1 MWVLKTKSGK
11 KIYFE
16 KIKNLQLVLSAMR
29 KLGDDGFIYK
39 IKTSPVQNAII
50 AASIIGNF
58 LSFYDHRVKHERSKS
73 VELLR
78 SRVRKFLAARN
89 KSNKNELLNAI
100 AYSNFAWQ
108 KMIDVFVKNKTPIEL
123 ATAVMR
129 VYGLYSE
136 QLSKYANINEK
147 QMDIFALGM
156 IGEITLEIEQSSFI
170 VVDFLLDELAKFTEV
185 KRKKIKFFTQN
196 YQEKKAA

>member
-29 KLGDDGFIYK
+29 KIGDDGFIYK
-39 IKTSPVQNAII
+39 IKTSPIQNAII
-50 AASIIGNF
+50 AASIMGNL
-58 LSFYDHRVKHERSKS
+58 LSFYDHRIKQERTKS
-73 VELLR
+73 SELLR
-78 SRVRKFLAARN
+78 SRVRKFLAT
-89 KSNKNELLNAI
+89 KSKTNKNEFLKALS
-100 AYSNFAWQ
+100 YSNFAWQ

-136 QLSKYANINEK
+136 QLNKYANINEK
-147 QMDIFALGM
+147 HMDSFASEM
-156 IGEITLEIEQSSFI
+156 IGEITLEIEQSSYV
-170 VVDFLLDELAKFTEV
+170 VVDFLLDELAKFTGV
-185 KRKKIKFFTQN
+185 KRKILRPFTPN
-196 YQEKKAA
+196 YEKKAA

>member
-16 KIKNLQLVLSAMR
+16 KIKNLQLVLTAMR
-29 KLGDDGFIYK
+29 KFGDDGFIYK
-39 IKTSPVQNAII
+39 IKTSPIQNTII
-50 AASIIGNF
+50 AASIMGNL
-58 LSFYDHRVKHERSKS
+58 LSFYDHRVKFERTKS

-78 SRVRKFLAARN
+78 SRVRKFLAI
-89 KSNKNELLNAI
+89 KSRTNKNEYLKALS
-100 AYSNFAWQ
+100 YSNFAWQ

-136 QLSKYANINEK
+136 QLNKYANINEK
-147 QMDIFALGM
+147 QMDAFALGM
-156 IGEITLEIEQSSFI
+156 IGEITLEIEQSSYV
-170 VVDFLLDELAKFTEV
+170 VVDFLLDELSKFTGV
-185 KRKKIKFFTQN
+185 KRKKLRPVAQN
-196 YQEKKAA
+196 YEKKAA